1 VGLGSNKNLMIIFD
15 DFLPDS
21 TLKTALAD
29 DEWWRRHKN
38 GVPIT
43 WTFKNKPIKNPI
55 EHLCD
60 LVWTQ
65 VAGIT
70 PILCGWEYWGHNLNA
85 QNVTGLPFHYDTNIK
100 ELVPVGEE
108 ERRISN
114 GTAEHAYKGF
124 IYYCHTELPEGGY
137 LELEHKDKQI
147 ERIQS
152 VPNRLIIFDTSL
164 KHRVTAVT
172 AGVRRSIVSNAW
184 QKDMSK

>member
-1 VGLGSNKNLMIIFD
+1 MIIFD

-70 PILCGWEYWGHNLNA
+70 TILCGWEYWGHNLNA